1 MTLHRRISAGA
12 AALIFFAM
20 FFALPLYASATMC
33 AMPCCHHGAGA
44 AMKSNLLACPGS
56 ECAITADEAT
66 VQAVSRYV
74 APSLVAIAHVPVTT
88 TAVVSFAAGSEI
100 APSPPP
106 ATHDAQ
112 LLNSTFRI

>member
-1 MTLHRRISAGA
+1 MNLHRRFSAGA

-33 AMPCCHHGAGA
+33 TMPCCRGSAHPT
-44 AMKSNLLACPGS
+44 MKADFPACPPS
-56 ECAITADEAT
+56 QCSIKADDAT

-74 APSLVAIAHVPVTT
+74 APSLVAVSHVPVTT
-88 TAVVSFAAGSEI
+88 AAVSFTPTRDI
-100 APSPPP
+100 TPSPPP
-106 ATHDAQ
+106 GTHDAQ